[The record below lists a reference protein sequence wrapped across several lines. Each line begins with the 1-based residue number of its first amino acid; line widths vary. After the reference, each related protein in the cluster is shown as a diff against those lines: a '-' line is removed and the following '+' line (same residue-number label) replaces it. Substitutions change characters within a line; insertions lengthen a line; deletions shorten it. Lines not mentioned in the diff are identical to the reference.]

1 MADPYAANPAVDDLR
16 AASPAVYD
24 IASREAPVPTLFP
37 GGDVPAY
44 VASGNPPRDLL
55 KLPWQARHAAAKA
68 DGAEWARLFREFA
81 KGIPD
86 ADLGVLFDPAAQDA
100 ENADY
105 LARVSAWAMGRAPSP
120 HLPS

>member
-1 MADPYAANPAVDDLR
+1 MADPYAANPDIDDLR

-44 VASGNPPRDLL
+44 TASGNPPRDLL
-55 KLPWQARHAAAKA
+55 KLPWQVRHAAAKA
-68 DGAEWARLFREFA
+68 DAAEWARLFREYA

-86 ADLGVLFDPAAQDA
+86 ADIGALFDPAAQDPA
-100 ENADY
+100 NADY
-105 LARVSAWAMGRAPSP
+105 HARVSAWAMGPPPNPYPA
-120 HLPS
+120 